1 MLFMFLLALI
11 IVLTACKE
19 NTPDDPA
26 NPSDNP
32 DSGESIVISGGTIYI
47 YAAGDGIDSN
57 STSSY
62 DGILFAGGNVLV
74 ISTGRGDSS
83 IDTKRG
89 YKYTSGTVVAI
100 GVSGGMSKESTMS
113 SPSVTTI
120 GKTATVSLKK
130 DGYLVVEGVVT
141 VKLPITQ
148 NSFIVSLGE
157 INKTANI
164 KFSTSSNCEFD
175 SNGVCWEK

>member
-11 IVLTACKE
+11 VVLTACKE

-47 YAAGDGIDSN
+47 YAGGDGIDSN

>member
-1 MLFMFLLALI
+1 M
-11 IVLTACKE
+11 
-19 NTPDDPA
+19 
-26 NPSDNP
+26 
-32 DSGESIVISGGTIYI
+32 
-47 YAAGDGIDSN
+47 
-57 STSSY
+57 
-62 DGILFAGGNVLV
+62 FAGGNVLV

-83 IDTKRG
+83 IDTERG
-89 YKYTSGTVVAI
+89 YKYTGGTVVAI
-100 GVSGGMSKESTMS
+100 GVSGGMSKESIMS